1 LRRVYDRR
9 HSIGGAHRDAS
20 KKMWPVILREL
31 RAGSRRWTTYWLRLL
46 AASAVV
52 VTIVWWLSTPKI
64 ILVRQPG
71 REVFLQMHRVIMAA
85 IWIVVPLMTADCL
98 SREKREGTLGLLF
111 LTNLRAWNI
120 VFAKAAVAGLAAL
133 TMWLSVIPIIT
144 VPILMGGLP
153 AREIVLSCSLAL
165 GSICC
170 ALAAGLLASALSN
183 RASGAVAGAIIFA
196 VIGHL
201 GFCLLVEESQA
212 RAAGFGA
219 QVGFNGQMV
228 WSLFSP
234 RIIQPGR
241 GKILIAFLIPLF
253 SLLLSA
259 LVAAMAAAIIRRNWQ
274 DKPKTKRQTEVE
286 SFFCSPVFWTG
297 LFRRWM
303 RFSLQRNPIGWLERR
318 TWTGRIAALI
328 WFAVM
333 ISFASAV
340 VSYASAFRGEDAT
353 LNGLMWML
361 LISIAYVA
369 AGSFRRE
376 RETGALE
383 LILVTPLNERQIIS
397 GRLRGIWIQ
406 FLPAF
411 AVWLAIVVYL
421 YSWQQH
427 WNPANL
433 IRFTIAYAVVPVIG
447 LYFSLRSRFVLLSW
461 FATLTAVFALPQFA
475 WSAFCH
481 FASASMRPAAWDR
494 FVASADLFATGFV
507 FLIQVTLA
515 GLLLWHLHS
524 ILVRRSFSF
533 R

>member
-1 LRRVYDRR
+1 
-9 HSIGGAHRDAS
+9 
-20 KKMWPVILREL
+20 MWPVILREL

-46 AASAVV
+46 AAFAVV
-52 VTIVWWLSTPKI
+52 VTIAWWLSTPKI
-64 ILVRQPG
+64 IIVRQPG
-71 REVFLQMHRVIMAA
+71 REIFLQMHRVILAT

-144 VPILMGGLP
+144 VPVLMGGLP
-153 AREIVLSCSLAL
+153 AREIILSCSLAL

-170 ALAAGLLASALSN
+170 ALAAGMIASAASR
-183 RASGAVAGAIIFA
+183 RASGAVALAIFFSYA
-196 VIGHL
+196 GHI
-201 GFCLLVEESQA
+201 V
-212 RAAGFGA
+212 
-219 QVGFNGQMV
+219 
-228 WSLFSP
+228 
-234 RIIQPGR
+234 
-241 GKILIAFLIPLF
+241 FL
-253 SLLLSA
+253 A
-259 LVAAMAAAIIRRNWQ
+259 LVAILGHRFQSLIFPGASNNWERSFSSGFLIVWNLYGPPTWFAGPVPTGSATALSSVALFVPFFSFLVSCAIALLAAGIVRRNWQ
-274 DKPKTKRQTEVE
+274 DKPKTKRQTEME
-286 SFFCSPVFWTG
+286 SFFCAPVFWTG

-318 TWTGRIAALI
+318 TWTGRIAALV

-340 VSYASAFRGEDAT
+340 VSYAGAFSGEDSV

-361 LISIAYVA
+361 LASIAYVA

-421 YSWQQH
+421 YSWQQS
-427 WNPANL
+427 WNPTNL
-433 IRFTIAYAVVPVIG
+433 IKFIIAYAVVPVIG

-461 FATLTAVFALPQFA
+461 FATLVACFALPQLL
-475 WSAFCH
+475 WQVIYHVKLWYLSAFLGLDVQNMLTPM
-481 FASASMRPAAWDR
+481 FMLRPIYVVISVQLGLAA
-494 FVASADLFATGFV
+494 F
-507 FLIQVTLA
+507 
-515 GLLLWHLHS
+515 LLWRLHVN
-524 ILVRRSFSF
+524 LTHRSFSL

>member
-1 LRRVYDRR
+1 
-9 HSIGGAHRDAS
+9 
-20 KKMWPVILREL
+20 MWPVILREL

-46 AASAVV
+46 AAFAVIV
-52 VTIVWWLSTPKI
+52 AIVWWLSSPRSM
-64 ILVRQPG
+64 LVRQPG
-71 REVFLQMHRVIMAA
+71 REVFLYMHRVILAA

-120 VFAKAAVAGLAAL
+120 VFAKAVAAGLVAL
-133 TMWLSVIPIIT
+133 TLWLATIPIIT
-144 VPILMGGLP
+144 VPVLMGGLP
-153 AREIVLSCSLAL
+153 AREIILSCSLAL
-165 GSICC
+165 GSICF
-170 ALAAGLLASALSN
+170 ALAAGLLASSVSRTPTQAVGLALTLSFV
-183 RASGAVAGAIIFA
+183 S
-196 VIGHL
+196 HYL
-201 GFCLLVEESQA
+201 LLVVVAMTEFLAPTLGLGASWGGGSVIH
-212 RAAGFGA
+212 AGFSGSWIIWNLYA
-219 QVGFNGQMV
+219 SPAFTGGGTVIPVNGSM
-228 WSLFSP
+228 LF
-234 RIIQPGR
+234 
-241 GKILIAFLIPLF
+241 IPLISF
-253 SLLLSA
+253 VIA
-259 LVAAMAAAIIRRNWQ
+259 CAVGLVAAWQLRRNWQ
-274 DKPKTKRQTEVE
+274 DKPKTKRQTEME

-297 LFRRWM
+297 MFRRWM
-303 RFSLQRNPIGWLERR
+303 RFSLQRNPIAWLERR
-318 TWTGRIAALI
+318 AWTGRIASLI

-340 VSYASAFRGEDAT
+340 VSYASAFRGEDGV

-361 LISIAYVA
+361 LASIAYVA

-397 GRLRGIWIQ
+397 GRLRGIWSQ

-411 AVWLAIVVYL
+411 AVWIAIVVYL
-421 YSWQQH
+421 YSWQQN

-433 IRFTIAYAVVPVIG
+433 FRFAIAYTVVPVIG

-461 FATLTAVFALPQFA
+461 FATLAAVFALPQFA

-481 FASASMRPAAWDR
+481 FASASMRPAIWDR

-507 FLIQVTLA
+507 FLIQITLA
-515 GLLLWHLHS
+515 GLLLWHLHA
-524 ILVRRSFSF
+524 ILVRRSFSL